1 MQHTAVGLILCTGAV
16 LTVVALNWLTQRFAG
31 GRASAQDRRAASGT
45 PYKTGSGRSR
55 RRSGGA
61 RSRCRRTA
69 LALARTGLALAERAA
84 PGLGARAAVRMLMTL
99 PRAVPGRR
107 TAAVPDGDRSE

>member
-1 MQHTAVGLILCTGAV
+1 MTMQ
-16 LTVVALNWLTQRFAG
+16 N
-31 GRASAQDRRAASGT
+31 AATGT
-45 PYKTGSGRSR
+45 PYKTSNGRSR

-61 RSRCRRTA
+61 RSRRRRTA

-107 TAAVPDGDRSE
+107 TAAGA